1 MCNFCVKHVI
11 ASMQLSKLSVTMT
24 ASKARLQMLAAQQPE
39 LQNNAESLTLQ
50 LPDTEDNSGR

>member
-1 MCNFCVKHVI
+1 MKHVI

-39 LQNNAESLTLQ
+39 LQNNAESLMLQ